1 MIAAH
6 PQTRRGG
13 LGDAEAALR
22 LRKYGPNVLVPEH
35 RAGSLWSWIVRLIAD
50 PMVILLG
57 VAGVTYGLL
66 GDRFDAIVVAAA
78 LVPIFAVTSILEFRS
93 DRALERLNELSPPRA
108 RVRRDGRELNIPA
121 RDVVPEDILLL
132 REGDVISADATVLET
147 SRLLVDES
155 ALTGESLPVEK
166 RAGTGS
172 EGVVLAGTIVRS
184 GRAIALVE
192 RTGLRTEY
200 GSIGRTLGA
209 IRQRRTPIERSIHRV
224 VLQVGVGVIAACAF
238 VVAIERWHG
247 DPWGSAVI
255 AGVSLAMAAI
265 PEELPMVYTL
275 YLALGA
281 WRLARDNALV
291 RHLSSVETL
300 GATTVICVDKTGTLT
315 YGKLAVQSVLAVE
328 GYDRESV
335 LTTAAMAC
343 DANSGDPLDAAILAA
358 APAVDAE
365 AAREFEIPFD
375 PDHRYA
381 AAVWKVGR
389 LRILVAKGAYETLL
403 ARCEPADPELFK
415 TFIDAEA
422 SRGARV
428 LAVAEGALA
437 AGDASAF
444 ETADMRLL
452 GLVALAD
459 TVRPAA
465 IDAIARCRRA
475 GIRFVMIT
483 GDHPATARAVATA
496 VGLDALTVV
505 SGEHDLTEWS
515 DEELETRIAGID
527 VFARV
532 RPEQKLRIVRALHA
546 HGDVVAM
553 TGDGT
558 NDALALREADIGVAM
573 GKGGTEVARAA
584 ADLVL
589 LDDDVTTIVRAV
601 ADGRRIFGNLRH
613 AFSYLNAFHAPLLLS
628 AFVLPLI
635 GAPIFLLPIHLI
647 WLELI
652 VHPTSALV
660 FENDPPHENVML
672 RPPRK
677 PTAGLLQRADWMRAL
692 ALGSALAAT
701 VMAVYVVTMHGG
713 LGVEAARAAAFIA
726 MISGQITLVF
736 IERAGRRPVWQMSL
750 RGNPAIVPVVLATTA
765 SLALAIL
772 WTPLAQA
779 LHLAPV
785 PLPVCLVGCAAGCA
799 SVLWLQPV
807 NAFARPGVSAVV
819 FGVPDADR

>member
-1 MIAAH
+1 MTV
-6 PQTRRGG
+6 PPSQRRRRG

-22 LRKYGPNVLVPEH
+22 LREDGPNVLVPA
-35 RAGSLWSWIVRLIAD
+35 RRSGSLWSWIVRLIAD

-57 VAGVTYGLL
+57 VAGATYVLL

-108 RVRRDGRELNIPA
+108 RVRRDDRELNIPA
-121 RDVVPEDILLL
+121 RDVVPGDILLL
-132 REGDVISADATVLET
+132 REGDAISADATVLET

-166 RAGTGS
+166 RVGSGS
-172 EGVVLAGTIVRS
+172 EGIVLAGTIVRS
-184 GRAIALVE
+184 GRAVALVE

-209 IRQRRTPIERSIHRV
+209 IRQRRTPIERVIRRI
-224 VLQVGVGVIAACAF
+224 VLQVGVGVIAACGF

-281 WRLARDNALV
+281 WRLAKDNALV

-315 YGKLAVQSVLAVE
+315 YGKLAVQAVLAIE
-328 GYDRESV
+328 GYNREYV
-335 LTTAAMAC
+335 LTTAAMAS

-358 APAVDAE
+358 APQIDAE
-365 AAREFEIPFD
+365 ATREFEIPFD
-375 PDHRYA
+375 PDRRYA

-389 LRILVAKGAYETLL
+389 RRIFLAKGAYETLL
-403 ARCEPADPELFK
+403 AQCEPTQPDLFK
-415 TFIDAEA
+415 AFLDAEA
-422 SRGARV
+422 SHGARV
-428 LAVAEGALA
+428 LAVAEGLVAE
-437 AGDASAF
+437 GDASAF
-444 ETADMRLL
+444 KTTDMRLL

-465 IDAIARCRRA
+465 IDAIAQCRCA

-483 GDHPATARAVATA
+483 GDHPTTARAVAAA

-505 SGEHDLTEWS
+505 SGEIELARWS
-515 DEELETRIAGID
+515 DEELEIRIGGID

-558 NDALALREADIGVAM
+558 NDALALREADIGIAM

-601 ADGRRIFGNLRH
+601 ADGRRIFANLRH
-613 AFSYLNAFHAPLLLS
+613 AFSYLNAFHAPLLFT

-635 GAPIFLLPIHLI
+635 GAPILLFPIHLI

-660 FENDPPHENVML
+660 FENDPPHENTML
-672 RPPRK
+672 QPPRK
-677 PTAGLLQRADWMRAL
+677 PTAGLLQPADWIRAL
-692 ALGSALAAT
+692 ALGGVLAGT
-701 VMAVYVVTMHGG
+701 VMAVDVVAMHGG
-713 LGVEAARAAAFIA
+713 LSVEAARAAAFIA
-726 MISGQITLVF
+726 MISGQIALVF
-736 IERAGRRPVWQMSL
+736 IERAGTCPVWQVSL
-750 RGNPAIVPVVLATTA
+750 RGNAAIVPVVLGTAA

-785 PLPVCLVGCAAGCA
+785 PLAVCLTACAAGCA

-807 NAFARPGVSAVV
+807 NAFTRPAASAVT
-819 FGVPDADR
+819 FGLPDADR